1 MVRRRSRP
9 RRDASDTAAAEVAS
23 VLPDGAISIFV
34 AGQQQGVPSGV
45 HTQGAAVLRSFH
57 ELQRVA
63 AAQADGTD
71 GRRAVQLP
79 LASPV
84 RNAGPAG
91 C

>member
-1 MVRRRSRP
+1 
-9 RRDASDTAAAEVAS
+9 

-63 AAQADGTD
+63 AAQADRTD
-71 GRRAVQLP
+71 VRGAVPQP
-79 LASPV
+79 LATPV
-84 RNAGPAG
+84 RSAGPAG

>member
-1 MVRRRSRP
+1 M
-9 RRDASDTAAAEVAS
+9 
-23 VLPDGAISIFV
+23 LPDGATSIFV
-34 AGQQQGVPSGV
+34 AGQQQGIPSGI

-71 GRRAVQLP
+71 ARKTVLQP
-79 LASPV
+79 LATPV